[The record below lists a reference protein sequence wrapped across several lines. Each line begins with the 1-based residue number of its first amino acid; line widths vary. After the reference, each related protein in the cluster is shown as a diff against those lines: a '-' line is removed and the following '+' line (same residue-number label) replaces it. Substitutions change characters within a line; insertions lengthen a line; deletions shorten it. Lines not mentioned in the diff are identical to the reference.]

1 MNWPLRIAKQL
12 YRDLDRTLIYLVEF
26 ASPDVVSRFVS
37 SVESTKIDNLRMFQV
52 TKFRDLFLFYI
63 DGQDEVF
70 LIRLIHGK
78 RDVD

>member
-1 MNWPLRIAKQL
+1 LNWPLRIAKQL

-26 ASPDVVSRFVS
+26 ASPDVVS

>member
-26 ASPDVVSRFVS
+26 ASPDVVS